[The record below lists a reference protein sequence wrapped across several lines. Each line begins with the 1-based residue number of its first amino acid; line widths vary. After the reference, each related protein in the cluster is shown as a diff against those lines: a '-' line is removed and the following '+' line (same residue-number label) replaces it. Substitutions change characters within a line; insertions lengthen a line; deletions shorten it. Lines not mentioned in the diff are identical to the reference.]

1 MRLRRVARELTSTGL
16 PFPDALAVAL
26 QRWMRRYAPST
37 VSSMVETA
45 RAIQFYRESPAAI
58 VFRAAAR
65 ASGAAPTPAPS
76 LTVRGIAER
85 IRKDSSEAADAVLL
99 ALVSGGARYRS
110 VRELRWGD
118 VENDR
123 ITLRWTKTNK
133 KQRPSYFRVPD
144 VAWVRRRLRKY
155 VRRAPQGPWAA
166 RPKLFYVKDT
176 QMAAVAPPR
185 ALRRAVA
192 TELVETSGLEMA
204 AQALG
209 NSARTVAAHYAAAP
223 SAGAARW
230 AGRLCESL

>member
-1 MRLRRVARELTSTGL
+1 MRTTTALLLLAGLCAGTGL
-16 PFPDALAVAL
+16 RA
-26 QRWMRRYAPST
+26 APSLIASDVDGT
-37 VSSMVETA
+37 LLDDQNRVSPATVET
-45 RAIQFYRESPAAI
+45 ITD
-58 VFRAAAR
+58 AAR
-65 ASGAAPTPAPS
+65 AGVDLVLATGRPP
-76 LTVRGIAER
+76 RWIAQVT
-85 IRKDSSEAADAVLL
+85 DQLAVPED
-99 ALVSGGARYRS
+99 LV
-110 VRELRWGD
+110 ELRPGGSLVRYAVCANGAIIYD

-230 AGRLCESL
+230 ADRLCESL